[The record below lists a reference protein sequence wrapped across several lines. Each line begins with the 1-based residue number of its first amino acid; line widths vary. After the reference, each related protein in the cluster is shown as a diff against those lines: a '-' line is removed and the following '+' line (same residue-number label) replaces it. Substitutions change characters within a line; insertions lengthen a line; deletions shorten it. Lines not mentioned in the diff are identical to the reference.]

1 MVKLSVHL
9 IFIQIQNW
17 HMPSFVEIDN
27 KKIQCLLQ
35 LTLFLNLIIC
45 QWLVYLLV
53 FWQSKKTKSYYS
65 LPQANTSKE
74 SDSCYKDS
82 SFSHWPPDTHR
93 VNSTVYNHRP
103 TTKTSAPECFWE
115 EQEWTIYWVLYT
127 LHTSRVSTAFI
138 PCYLNH
144 NLMKALL

>member
-27 KKIQCLLQ
+27 KKSSVYGNWLYSW
-35 LTLFLNLIIC
+35 TSWLI
-45 QWLVYLLV
+45 YLV
-53 FWQSKKTKSYYS
+53 FCQSKKTKTYYS

-93 VNSTVYNHRP
+93 VNSTVYNHRL

-115 EQEWTIYWVLYT
+115 EQEWTFYWVLYT

-144 NLMKALL
+144 NLMKAFL